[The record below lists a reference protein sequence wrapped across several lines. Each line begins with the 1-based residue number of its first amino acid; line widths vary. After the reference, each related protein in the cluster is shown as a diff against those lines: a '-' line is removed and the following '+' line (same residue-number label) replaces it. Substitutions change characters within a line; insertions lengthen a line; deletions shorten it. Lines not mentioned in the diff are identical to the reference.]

1 MKVGCRPAIVAGV
14 VVAALMGLAPGTGHA
29 QGLNKVIEGVFPTQL
44 APGQTTVINMAMNG
58 GRNNKVTVVQIS
70 PNAGITIGTMTSREP
85 TEGVVWWAIPIT
97 VAKDAEIG
105 RAHV

>member
-44 APGQTTVINMAMNG
+44 VPGQTTVINIAMNG
-58 GRNNKVTVVQIS
+58 GRNNKVTAVQVS
-70 PNAGITIGTMTSREP
+70 PNAGITIGTMIMII
-85 TEGVVWWAIPIT
+85 A
-97 VAKDAEIG
+97 
-105 RAHV
+105 RANRPVGICLDSHRVKRRHRR